1 MSYEKT
7 PDRSQVFLLP
17 PAVEDWVRPNH
28 PARFVDAFV
37 EALHLPGLGFKVGH
51 APTGRPSYSA
61 RLLLSLFV
69 YCYFNH
75 VRSYREMER
84 ACVNDLGA
92 IWLTGNEHPDH
103 NTLWR
108 FFRDNKEAIRKVL
121 KQSVR
126 VAADSQLVGM
136 VLHAVDGTKIQA
148 QGSCKTA
155 IHRKDL
161 EKALSRVEA
170 SIAEMEAALEASG
183 DGNVDGYS
191 LPEDLADAEAR
202 REKIRASLA
211 RLDEEDRN
219 SQQPN
224 EPDARIMLC
233 DKRKVFGYNA
243 QAVSDA
249 KVGIIVAEDV
259 VTQPNDYGLLASMI
273 DTVKETVGTVAAT
286 TLADK
291 GYSAAEDLAAAEAKG
306 YEVLVNLPRN
316 VDPPGDKEPFHASRF
331 AYNPEED
338 CCICPLGKKLGFLA
352 TKKAR
357 RDEGRLRVYHCGGYR
372 DCPHRWQCSS
382 NKRGRTIELSDHHG
396 ALARQR
402 AKQSDPG
409 AKAKM
414 DRRCVIAEPNFGTAK
429 CVLGFRRWSYRSLE
443 GNRTQW
449 SLICTTINLLKM
461 YDYWVKGLVVLAKA
475 APAGLPPRLSQALI
489 ALLAAARA
497 LQSVLRHRPPQL
509 YPAYLTT

>member
-17 PAVEDWVRPNH
+17 PAVEDWVRSNH

-37 EALHLPGLGFKVGH
+37 EALDLPGLGFKVGH

-69 YCYFNH
+69 YCYFNR

-84 ACVNDLGA
+84 ACLNDLGA

-108 FFRDNKEAIRKVL
+108 FFRDNKQAIRKVL

-126 VAADSQLVGM
+126 VAADSELLGM
-136 VLHAVDGTKIQA
+136 VLNAVDGTKIQA
-148 QGSCKTA
+148 QASCKTA
-155 IHRKDL
+155 SHRKEV

-170 SIAEMEAALEASG
+170 SIAEMEAALEAPA
-183 DGNVDGYS
+183 DGNIDGYR

-202 REKIRASLA
+202 RERIRASLA
-211 RLDEEDRN
+211 RLDEEDLDSLQR
-219 SQQPN
+219 S

-243 QAVSDA
+243 QAVTDGR
-249 KVGIIVAEDV
+249 VGIIVAEDV
-259 VTQPNDYGLLASMI
+259 VAQANDYGLLASMI
-273 DTVKETVGTVAAT
+273 DTVKETVGAVAAT

-291 GYSAAEDLAAAEAKG
+291 GYSSAEDLAEAEARG
-306 YEVLVNLPRN
+306 YEVLVNLPKN
-316 VDPPGDKEPFHASRF
+316 VDPSGDKEPFHASRF

-338 CCICPLGKKLGFLA
+338 CCICPLGKKLRFLA

-357 RDEGRLRVYHCGGYR
+357 RGGGRLRVYHCDGYR
-372 DCPHRWQCSS
+372 DCPHRCQCSS

-402 AKQSDPG
+402 AKQSDPD

-414 DRRCVIAEPNFGTAK
+414 GRRCVIAEPNFGTIK
-429 CVLGFRRWSYRSLE
+429 CALGFRRWSYRNLE

-461 YDYWVKGLVVLAKA
+461 HDYWVKGLLVLAKT
-475 APAGLPPRLSQALI
+475 APAGLPPTLSQALS
-489 ALLAAARA
+489 ALLAVART
-497 LQSVLRHRPPQL
+497 LPGVFRHRSLQL
-509 YPAYLTT
+509 CPVHLTT